1 MNQDNL
7 TFRAATAADIDAVVA
22 LAESAYRGDSGRR
35 GWTTESDLLGGRR
48 TGPDEVEV
56 MLSKPRSMVLLGE
69 RGDPPALVACAHIAA
84 LDEVGYFG
92 LFTVDPALQGAGIGK
107 RVLDE
112 AERIVRDDWRL
123 STIQMTV
130 INVREELIQYYLR
143 RGFRRTGKFLPFP
156 YGDARFG
163 LPKRDDLS
171 FEVLEK
177 TV

>member
-1 MNQDNL
+1 MTQDTPN
-7 TFRAATAADIDAVVA
+7 FRLATTADIDAIVA

-35 GWTTESDLLGGRR
+35 GWTTESDILGGRR
-48 TGPDEVEV
+48 TGPDEIEAF
-56 MLSKPRSMVLLGE
+56 LSKPRSVILLGE
-69 RGDPPALVACAHIAA
+69 LGSPPALVACAHVAA
-84 LDEVGYFG
+84 HDDVGYFG
-92 LFTVDPALQGAGIGK
+92 LFSVDPTLQGAGLGK
-107 RVLDE
+107 RVLE
-112 AERIVRDDWRL
+112 AAERVVRDDWGL

-143 RGFRRTGKFLPFP
+143 RGFKRTGQFLPFP